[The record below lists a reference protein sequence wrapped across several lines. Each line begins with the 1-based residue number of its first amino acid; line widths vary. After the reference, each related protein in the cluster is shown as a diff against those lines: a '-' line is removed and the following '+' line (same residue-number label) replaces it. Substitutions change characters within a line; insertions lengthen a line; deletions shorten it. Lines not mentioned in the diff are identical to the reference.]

1 METPKQHQY
10 PHIRM
15 AMDDD
20 GDTTTCWNTA
30 DDVTAD
36 EHVSSQRNSNENNNT
51 LPIQAKVTP
60 PQSDV
65 SRALLFHDVDQ
76 RQSGYDVIHDAEPTD
91 SSEARVSAS
100 RHDEPHTDVRCQSPA
115 VENSHGTTDVSNYD
129 NVMVW
134 LNQQACGGAVKRKRR
149 ISRSQRMAAN
159 VRERNRMVLLNTAFE
174 SLRGIVPRGPLDRRL
189 SRIQTLRS
197 AIDYIGFM
205 TELLYGSDSDVT
217 RSVWQQQ
224 HSDDEYVDI
233 FTI

>member
-1 METPKQHQY
+1 
-10 PHIRM
+10 M

-20 GDTTTCWNTA
+20 GDATTCWKTA

-36 EHVSSQRNSNENNNT
+36 EHGSSQRNSNENNNT
-51 LPIQAKVTP
+51 LPAQAKVTP

-65 SRALLFHDVDQ
+65 SRPMLFHDVD
-76 RQSGYDVIHDAEPTD
+76 VIHDAKPTD
-91 SSEARVSAS
+91 TSEALASAS
-100 RHDEPHTDVRCQSPA
+100 RHEEPYTDVSCQSTATEKP
-115 VENSHGTTDVSNYD
+115 HDTTDVSNYD

-134 LNQQACGGAVKRKRR
+134 LNQQACSGAVKRKRR
-149 ISRSQRMAAN
+149 VSRSQRMAAN